1 MTNEEK
7 KKIYA
12 ALTAA
17 FPEEAIER
25 TDGKQTGRGY
35 NTTGLKAQYVI
46 DRLNTV
52 LGIGGWRV
60 HREVAVREITTSS
73 GRRMYEAVCDLVL
86 ELGEWVDD
94 KYQVFAESVAYG
106 GHVAML
112 EADAKKGS
120 VSNALKRAA
129 AMHGCGAAA
138 YRGSLDEDNVPAEST
153 FEQPQ
158 NGVTITT
165 LPTQRQPPTPAA
177 APPMVQQ
184 ARPAAPARNRLTSKQ
199 LAAIW
204 AIGRKIGYEQQSL
217 RQHIKQT
224 FGVQPEFLSRD
235 QASQA
240 IGALSKQAG
249 NGHAEEFE
257 RQPGE
262 EG

>member
-7 KKIYA
+7 KRIYA
-12 ALTAA
+12 ALAA
-17 FPEEAIER
+17 PFPEEAIER

-60 HREVAVREITTSS
+60 HREVTVREITTSS

-94 KYQVFAESVAYG
+94 KFQVFAESVAYG

-138 YRGSLDEDNVPAEST
+138 YRGSLDEDNVPAETT

-158 NGVTITT
+158 NAVTVTT
-165 LPTQRQPPTPAA
+165 LPTPRQQAPAQA
-177 APPMVQQ
+177 APPVVQS
-184 ARPAAPARNRLTSKQ
+184 ARPAAPRNRLTSKQ
-199 LAAIW
+199 LSAIW
-204 AIGRKIGYEQQSL
+204 ALGRKLGYEQQGL
-217 RQHIKQT
+217 RQFVKSK
-224 FGVQPEFLSRD
+224 FGSQPEFLSREM
-235 QASQA
+235 ASQL
-240 IGALSKQAG
+240 IGAMSEQAG
-249 NGHAEEFE
+249 NGHAEHISE
-257 RQPGE
+257 PGA